1 VLLKPLNVPLFSF
14 ELLAQ
19 CKDTLIAH
27 HSSSTAT
34 LPSFCTVWGLS
45 RLAMHKRELR
55 HALVVASAELPSCA
69 FKACRI

>member
-45 RLAMHKRELR
+45 RLAMHKREL
-55 HALVVASAELPSCA
+55 PSCA
-69 FKACRI
+69 FKACRIERASDAVL